1 MPVVN
6 PEKLIGLQRNA
17 EEVRNVCIPSSTYIS
32 EANEEID
39 LYTRPC
45 RK

>member
-17 EEVRNVCIPSSTYIS
+17 EEVRNVCILSSTYIP
-32 EANEEID
+32 ETNERID
-39 LYTRPC
+39 MYTRPC